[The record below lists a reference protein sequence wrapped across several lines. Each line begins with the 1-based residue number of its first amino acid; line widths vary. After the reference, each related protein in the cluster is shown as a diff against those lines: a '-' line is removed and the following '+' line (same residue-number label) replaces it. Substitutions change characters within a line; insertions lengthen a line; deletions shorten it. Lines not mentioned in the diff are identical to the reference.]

1 MLAKGKC
8 ISLLSPIS
16 NIFFLRV
23 YVEKDNFILDYY
35 NRFRQLK
42 EQEKRSKKNKAVAK
56 DTVELLESQSESEEG
71 SDDEVIV
78 S

>member
-1 MLAKGKC
+1 MT
-8 ISLLSPIS
+8 S
-16 NIFFLRV
+16 NILFLQALDV
-23 YVEKDNFILDYY
+23 ILNYY

-71 SDDEVIV
+71 SDDEVILV
-78 S
+78 NYNSIK

>member
-1 MLAKGKC
+1 ML
-8 ISLLSPIS
+8 
-16 NIFFLRV
+16 
-23 YVEKDNFILDYY
+23 DY

-56 DTVELLESQSESEEG
+56 DSVEPLESQSESEEV

>member
-1 MLAKGKC
+1 MMLARGKC
-8 ISLLSPIS
+8 ESLYNLSLL
-16 NIFFLRV
+16 NIFFLTSRV
-23 YVEKDNFILDYY
+23 ILKY

>member
-1 MLAKGKC
+1 MD
-8 ISLLSPIS
+8 
-16 NIFFLRV
+16 V
-23 YVEKDNFILDYY
+23 ILNYY

-71 SDDEVIV
+71 SDDEVILV
-78 S
+78 NYNSIK